1 MRKNKME
8 ALHNTLQKVKCALGF
23 HKEERRR
30 YREHY
35 PFRTT
40 NKGRSKKRWHTTKV
54 CVTEVYC
61 RECGK
66 LLKRNRNV
74 KW

>member
-1 MRKNKME
+1 MQIGNP
-8 ALHNTLQKVKCALGF
+8 LQKIKCALGF
-23 HKEERRR
+23 HKEERRH
-30 YREHY
+30 YSEKY

-40 NKGRSKKRWHTTKV
+40 NKGHSKKRWHTTKV
-54 CVTEVYC
+54 CITEVYC